1 MFRGIA
7 ILMVMI
13 SHYAWFL
20 FTDPLQEGV
29 KLFVTSWGVYGVDIF
44 LVLSGYGLAKS
55 ADSKGIDGI
64 FVLKRFTSTYLPY
77 FLIIGICNLA
87 DKAFTCKDDVVR
99 FIIAE
104 DYWYLA
110 VMFAMYIMFIVFG
123 KMGKYRDPLLFV
135 GVVAFSLFLW
145 KRGMQDFWVLSNG
158 AFLIGVY
165 AASLEKKFGDKTER
179 FVKKS
184 GLFIIAL
191 AFTFLFGYI
200 FSQTGRMWA
209 EVTRSLFFSLA
220 MLALCV
226 CVRGGGVILPV
237 LGRFSLYVY
246 LLHMRLFEKLAFV
259 YKGWNSFVAVI
270 VTGIIVLI
278 ICVALGFAV
287 ETNLNL
293 IVRIFQKRQEK
304 QKEQEEQKKQEEQK
318 EPVKETNGVV
328 D

>member
-1 MFRGIA
+1 MIDIKTSKMFRGIA

-20 FTDPLQEGV
+20 FTDPLQENL

-55 ADSKGIDGI
+55 ADSKGIDGV

-77 FLIIGICNLA
+77 FLIIGFFNVI
-87 DKAFTCKDDVVR
+87 DKAFTYKEDVIR

-110 VMFAMYIMFIVFG
+110 VMFALYIMFMIFG
-123 KMGKYRDPLLFV
+123 KMGRYRDILLFV
-135 GVVAFSLFLW
+135 GVVAFSVFLW

-158 AFLIGVY
+158 AFLLGVY
-165 AASLEKKFGDKTER
+165 AESLEKRFGDKVKT

-184 GLFIIAL
+184 WLPL
-191 AFTFLFGYI
+191 VAFAMTLLFGFI
-200 FSQTGRMWA
+200 FSRTGRMWA
-209 EVTRSLFFSLA
+209 EVTRSLCFSLT
-220 MLALCV
+220 ALTLCI
-226 CVRGGGVILPV
+226 CIKGRGVILPV

-246 LLHMRLFEKLAFV
+246 LLHMWLFEKLAFV
-259 YKGWNSFVAVI
+259 YEGWNSIAAVT
-270 VTGIIVLI
+270 VTGIIILLI
-278 ICVALGFAV
+278 SIALGYAM

-293 IVRIFQKRQEK
+293 IVKAVQNRKLKTAKVTDAE
-304 QKEQEEQKKQEEQK
+304 
-318 EPVKETNGVV
+318 
-328 D
+328 

>member
-1 MFRGIA
+1 MIDIKTSKMFRGIA

-20 FTDPLQEGV
+20 FTDPLQENL

-55 ADSKGIDGI
+55 ADSKGIDGV

-77 FLIIGICNLA
+77 FLIIGFFNVI
-87 DKAFTCKDDVVR
+87 DKAFTYKEDVIR

-110 VMFAMYIMFIVFG
+110 VMFALYIMFMIFG
-123 KMGKYRDPLLFV
+123 KMGRYRDILLFV
-135 GVVAFSLFLW
+135 GVVAFSVSLW

-158 AFLIGVY
+158 AFLLGVY
-165 AASLEKKFGDKTER
+165 AESLEKRFGDKVKT

-184 GLFIIAL
+184 WLPL
-191 AFTFLFGYI
+191 VAFAMTLLFGFI
-200 FSQTGRMWA
+200 FSRTGRMWA
-209 EVTRSLFFSLA
+209 EVTRSLCFSLT
-220 MLALCV
+220 ALTLCI
-226 CVRGGGVILPV
+226 CIKGRGVILPV

-246 LLHMRLFEKLAFV
+246 LLHMWLFEKLAFV
-259 YKGWNSFVAVI
+259 YEGWNSIAAVT
-270 VTGIIVLI
+270 VTGIIILLI
-278 ICVALGFAV
+278 SIALGYAM

-293 IVRIFQKRQEK
+293 IVKAVQNRKLKAAKVTDAE
-304 QKEQEEQKKQEEQK
+304 
-318 EPVKETNGVV
+318 
-328 D
+328 